1 MKRVISLPFRAG
13 IVGSATGQLF
23 DLRQNTELLPVP
35 ETSSSLSLFFFN
47 LQNRHI
53 DIYFIELLQ
62 EFSIGLHEIGIGFNE
77 INSEVPSVEL
87 DI

>member
-1 MKRVISLPFRAG
+1 MALPLASCLTSDKTRNFFQFQR
-13 IVGSATGQLF
+13 
-23 DLRQNTELLPVP
+23 LLPV
-35 ETSSSLSLFFFN
+35 SLSFFFN

>member
-1 MKRVISLPFRAG
+1 MALPLASCLTSDKTLNFFQFQR
-13 IVGSATGQLF
+13 
-23 DLRQNTELLPVP
+23 LLPV
-35 ETSSSLSLFFFN
+35 SLSLFFN

-53 DIYFIELLQ
+53 DTYFIELLQ
-62 EFSIGLHEIGIGFNE
+62 EFGIGLHEIGIRFNE

>member
-1 MKRVISLPFRAG
+1 MALPLASCLTSDKTLNFFQFQR
-13 IVGSATGQLF
+13 
-23 DLRQNTELLPVP
+23 LLPV
-35 ETSSSLSLFFFN
+35 SLSFFFN

>member
-1 MKRVISLPFRAG
+1 MALPLASCLTSDKTLNFFQFQR
-13 IVGSATGQLF
+13 
-23 DLRQNTELLPVP
+23 LLPV
-35 ETSSSLSLFFFN
+35 SLSLFFN

-53 DIYFIELLQ
+53 DTYFIELLQ
-62 EFSIGLHEIGIGFNE
+62 EFGIGLHEIGIGFNE

>member
-1 MKRVISLPFRAG
+1 MALPLASCLTSDKTLNFFQFQR
-13 IVGSATGQLF
+13 
-23 DLRQNTELLPVP
+23 LLPV
-35 ETSSSLSLFFFN
+35 SLSLFFN

-62 EFSIGLHEIGIGFNE
+62 EFGIGLHEIGIGFNE

>member
-1 MKRVISLPFRAG
+1 M
-13 IVGSATGQLF
+13 VGSATGQLF
-23 DLRQNTELLPVP
+23 DLRQNIELLSVP
-35 ETSSSLSLFFFN
+35 ETSSSLSLSLFFFN

-62 EFSIGLHEIGIGFNE
+62 EFGIGLHEIGIGFNE